1 MIKNIEGITNRR
13 YNIDAV
19 IAANMREVVFD
30 WQ

>member
-1 MIKNIEGITNRR
+1 MIKIIEEITNKR